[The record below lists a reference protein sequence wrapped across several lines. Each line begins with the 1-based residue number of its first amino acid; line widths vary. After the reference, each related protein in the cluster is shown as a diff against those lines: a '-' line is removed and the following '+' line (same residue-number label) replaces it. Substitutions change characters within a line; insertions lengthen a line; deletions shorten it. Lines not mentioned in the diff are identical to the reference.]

1 MTPNLTIGHDF
12 EDLPHSNSHMGSCPP
27 LPWVHLRAS
36 LLQNVVDLRSS
47 VGDKP
52 RLEVGA
58 VMQAPCLENSAAS
71 DAVYLASPEPAGSVF
86 SIEGMVWL
94 GLRDR

>member
-1 MTPNLTIGHDF
+1 
-12 EDLPHSNSHMGSCPP
+12 
-27 LPWVHLRAS
+27 
-36 LLQNVVDLRSS
+36 
-47 VGDKP
+47 
-52 RLEVGA
+52 
-58 VMQAPCLENSAAS
+58 MQAPCLENSAAS